1 MGTMKSAVN
10 PSNDDGDEL
19 EPLKIRAAYF
29 FSKVS
34 YTTSRFNVV
43 NLFQM

>member
-1 MGTMKSAVN
+1 MFCLFMGTIKSAMHSSTDVAL
-10 PSNDDGDEL
+10 EL

-34 YTTSRFNVV
+34 VHKEV
-43 NLFQM
+43 GIL